1 MEELRKST
9 SQLLIESG
17 LRQEQRTKQL
27 MTEFI
32 YNSGEDCCSVCCC
45 QIVCGLKFEENDHYE
60 PKKKNCIDG
69 ILTYFEYKQA
79 SDRLNNPMKLPTD
92 ESQLKNFL

>member
-1 MEELRKST
+1 MEKIRKST

-45 QIVCGLKFEENDHYE
+45 QIYCGLKFEEDEHYE
-60 PKKKNCIDG
+60 SKKETCLEG
-69 ILTYFEYKQA
+69 ILTYFEYKQ
-79 SDRLNNPMKLPTD
+79 SRDRRNEPLDLPTD
-92 ESQLKNFL
+92 EEQLKKFL